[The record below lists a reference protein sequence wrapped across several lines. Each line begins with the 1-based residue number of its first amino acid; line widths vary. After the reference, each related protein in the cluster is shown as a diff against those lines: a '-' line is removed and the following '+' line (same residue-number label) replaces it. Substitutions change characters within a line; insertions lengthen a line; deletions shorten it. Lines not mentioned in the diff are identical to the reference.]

1 MKSRLLAATVLA
13 ASLLVVPVASHA
25 QKADSIATRGAL
37 AGRGA
42 IGAQIGS
49 SYFFSGGDYA
59 KGANPR
65 LTFIGHFRYQTKN
78 PRWGWQ
84 VSPMFTWN
92 GYVSNQDAPFVD
104 PNFPDRGLQK
114 EDYIAYLAGVASQV
128 QYFGGGGRSRWHVG
142 AGPSFHHVKVE
153 NQRRTVQDPVS
164 NARHQSTHL
173 GLNAEFGYERFTK
186 ALPNTALEF
195 TVAWHTVF
203 AKDDDKW
210 ASGWNDSP
218 MLAEVRFGANYYYDF
233 DRKPK
238 KGAKGAAGARK

>member
-25 QKADSIATRGAL
+25 QKADSVATRGAL

-104 PNFPDRGLQK
+104 PNFPTTSRTSPASPRRCSGS
-114 EDYIAYLAGVASQV
+114 VAV
-128 QYFGGGGRSRWHVG
+128 GRRVG
-142 AGPSFHHVKVE
+142 MWAPG
-153 NQRRTVQDPVS
+153 RRSIT
-164 NARHQSTHL
+164 
-173 GLNAEFGYERFTK
+173 
-186 ALPNTALEF
+186 
-195 TVAWHTVF
+195 
-203 AKDDDKW
+203 
-210 ASGWNDSP
+210 
-218 MLAEVRFGANYYYDF
+218 
-233 DRKPK
+233 
-238 KGAKGAAGARK
+238 